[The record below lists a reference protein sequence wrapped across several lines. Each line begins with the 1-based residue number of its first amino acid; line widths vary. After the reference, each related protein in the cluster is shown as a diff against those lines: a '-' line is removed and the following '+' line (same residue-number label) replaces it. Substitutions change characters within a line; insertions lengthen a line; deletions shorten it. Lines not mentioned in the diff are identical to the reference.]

1 MSLPTRTNRTPDE
14 EQVLKH
20 VIAEYKHRAQ
30 TVTCVCGWHGST
42 LTRGSSSRGRAAS
55 RRSCGSSRGSR
66 RPPEPG
72 RATIR
77 ATRPAMHANSAPR
90 EKLR

>member
-42 LTRGSSSRGRAAS
+42 LTTDG
-55 RRSCGSSRGSR
+55 RRS
-66 RPPEPG
+66 EWTDHL
-72 RATIR
+72 A
-77 ATRPAMHANSAPR
+77 ANRPARN
-90 EKLR
+90 